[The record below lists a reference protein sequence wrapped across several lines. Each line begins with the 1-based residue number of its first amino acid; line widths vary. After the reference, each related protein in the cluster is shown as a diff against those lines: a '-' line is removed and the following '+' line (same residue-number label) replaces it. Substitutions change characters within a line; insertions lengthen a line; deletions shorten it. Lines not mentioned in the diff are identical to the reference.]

1 MESEIRGL
9 LETMGATLVGVVPV
23 NLREPSPR
31 FLTGSGKTQEI
42 LELAQTAKA
51 DVIVIDRELSPT
63 QQRNWENA
71 SGLAVIDRHEVI
83 LEIFAQRA
91 QTREAVLQVAL
102 ARLQYS
108 LPRLTRKWTELSQQ
122 RGGSMRTRGAGE
134 TQLEL
139 DRRKILSRIEAI
151 KRELAEVQKHRRVIR
166 KSRRENLMTTAAI
179 VGYTNAGKSTLLRQ
193 LTRAQ
198 VLVEDK
204 LFATL
209 DPVTRR
215 YQPAS
220 GQDLL
225 LTDTVGFVSR
235 LPHQLVDAF
244 RSTLEESLEADFLIH
259 VVDVSDPNIDEH
271 LEVVESVL
279 ADLGRSEVPRLLV
292 LNKIDRLPEH
302 AKNLLEFRFPEA
314 VFTSLTAG
322 VGLNDLDAGL
332 LRMMQR
338 TRVVL
343 EFSIPL
349 DRSDLVRLLH
359 HQSTILAEDYRHDT
373 VVIRALCP
381 TALKGKLQHFL
392 LHQEDA

>member
-1 MESEIRGL
+1 MQAEIRGL
-9 LETMGATLVGVVPV
+9 LESMGALVLGVIPV
-23 NLREPSPR
+23 NLRESSPR

-42 LELAQTAKA
+42 LELAQAAGA
-51 DVIVIDRELSPT
+51 DLIVIDRELSPT
-63 QQRNWENA
+63 QQRNWEQA

-91 QTREAVLQVAL
+91 QTREAALQVAL
-102 ARLQYS
+102 ALLQYS

-139 DRRKILSRIEAI
+139 DRRKILKRIDAI
-151 KRELAEVQKHRRVIR
+151 KRELAEVQKHRNVIR
-166 KSRRENLMTTAAI
+166 KSRKENLMTSAAI
-179 VGYTNAGKSTLLRQ
+179 VGYTNAGKSTLLKK
-193 LTRAQ
+193 LTRAE

-215 YQPAS
+215 YQPAA

-259 VVDVSDPNIDEH
+259 VADASDPNLEEH
-271 LEVVESVL
+271 IRVVETVL
-279 ADLGRSEVPRLLV
+279 SELGRSDVPHLLV
-292 LNKIDRLPEH
+292 LNKIDRLQHDER
-302 AKNLLEFRFPEA
+302 KLMTFRFPEA
-314 VFTSLTAG
+314 VFTSFTDNL
-322 VGLNDLDAGL
+322 GLEALDTGL
-332 LRMMQR
+332 LRMMER

-343 EFSIPL
+343 EFQIPL
-349 DRSDLVRLLH
+349 GRSDLVRLLH
-359 HQSTILAEDYRHDT
+359 HQSTILQEDYQHEV

-392 LHQEDA
+392 LHREGA